1 MKLHAINLAS
11 YTKPEIIERKN
22 RDWVEY
28 GADNDY
34 YQYLIDRFNGSPTNN
49 AIINA
54 ISDLIYGKGIDA
66 TDSNRKPEDYAKMRS
81 LINEDCLRKV
91 TSDLKLMG
99 QCAFQIIYTKSGR
112 QIAQVE
118 HIPIQTLR
126 AEKMNEEGDIE
137 AYYHFA
143 DWSELKPADVP
154 TRIPAFGTSKEAI
167 EIFCVKPYRA
177 GYYYYS
183 PVDYQGG
190 IPYAE
195 LEEEVANYHINNI
208 KNGLAPSMMINF
220 NNGVPD
226 EEERMLIES
235 KIRDKFSGSSNAGN
249 FILAFNE
256 SKELAATIDAVPL
269 SDAPAQY
276 EFLSAESM
284 QKLMVAHRVTSPM
297 LLGIKDNSGL
307 GNNAE
312 EIETATLLF
321 DNTVIRPFQNL
332 IIKALEQILAV
343 NNISL
348 DLYFKT
354 LQPLEFTDR
363 SAAVT
368 KEEQEKETGE
378 KLSAQ
383 DCGCGSSHIS
393 LASKQIDGRAAFD
406 TKSEAEA
413 VAKEMGCEG
422 YHTHEL
428 DGKNWYMPCDTH
440 ELQELKDKDDPCWDG
455 YVMVGFKEK
464 DGKKVPNCVPEESI
478 NANADALIDLGEEIN
493 LDEWELVDERDVEY
507 DQEEA
512 LDKMIGLA
520 STGSARP
527 NAKSSQDG
535 SNAEGDKFLVRYQY
549 SPLKAG
555 PNSREFCKKMV
566 AAKKVYRKEDIIRM
580 EQLSVNAGFGPNGS
594 NNYSIW
600 LYKGGARC
608 QHKWVRKT
616 YMYKNGVKP
625 DVKSPNAETIST
637 TKARGK
643 GFRAPANENKVS
655 VAPNKMKNKGFINP
669 PSQKDIQGGI

>member
-11 YTKPEIIERKN
+11 YTKPQIIEKKN

-28 GADNDY
+28 GADNNY
-34 YQYLIDRFNGSPTNN
+34 YQYLIDRYNGSPTNN

-66 TDSNRKPEDYAKMRS
+66 TDSNKKPEDYAKMRS
-81 LINEDCLRKV
+81 LIHDDCLQKV
-91 TSDLKLMG
+91 AGDLKLMG
-99 QCAFQIIYTKSGR
+99 QAAFQIIYTKSGR
-112 QIAQVE
+112 QVAQVE
-118 HIPIQTLR
+118 HMPIQTLR
-126 AEKMNEEGDIE
+126 AEKMGEEGDIE
-137 AYYHFA
+137 GYYYCA
-143 DWSELKPADVP
+143 DWSKLKPNEKPERYA
-154 TRIPAFGTSKEAI
+154 AFGTSNDAI
-167 EIFCVKPYRA
+167 EILVIRPYKA
-177 GYYYYS
+177 GFYYYS

-208 KNGLAPSMMINF
+208 KNGLSPSMMINF

-226 EEERMLIES
+226 EEERMGIER
-235 KIRDKFSGSSNAGN
+235 KIREKFSGSSNAGN

-276 EFLSAESM
+276 EFLSGEAM

-297 LLGIKDNSGL
+297 LLGIKDNTGL

-321 DNTVIRPFQNL
+321 DNTVIRPFQNM
-332 IIKALEQILAV
+332 IIKAVEQILSV
-343 NNISL
+343 NGISL

-368 KEEQEKETGE
+368 KEETEKETGE
-378 KLSAQ
+378 KLSAH
-383 DCGCGSSHIS
+383 DCGC
-393 LASKQIDGRAAFD
+393 K
-406 TKSEAEA
+406 T
-413 VAKEMGCEG
+413 
-422 YHTHEL
+422 
-428 DGKNWYMPCDTH
+428 
-440 ELQELKDKDDPCWDG
+440 ELKDKDDPCWEG
-455 YVMVGFKEK
+455 YVMVGHKMK
-464 DGKKVPNCVPEESI
+464 DGKKVPNCVPEDSLS
-478 NANADALIDLGEEIN
+478 ATADALLEMGEDEDLEN
-493 LDEWELVDERDVEY
+493 WELVDERDVDY

-520 STGSARP
+520 STGTARP
-527 NAKSSQDG
+527 NASSEQDG
-535 SNAEGDKFLVRYQY
+535 ENAAGEKFRVRYQY

-555 PNSREFCKKMV
+555 ANSRDFCKKMV
-566 AAKKVYRKEDIIRM
+566 AAKKIYRKEDIIAM
-580 EQLSVNAGFGPNGS
+580 EQRAVNAGFGPQGS
-594 NNYSIW
+594 DTYSIW

-608 QHKWVRKT
+608 HHKWVRKT
-616 YMYKNGVKP
+616 YMWKEGIKP
-625 DVKSPNAETIST
+625 DVNSPNAETIST

-643 GFRAPANENKVS
+643 GFRAPANPNKVS
-655 VAPNKMKNKGFINP
+655 IAPNKMKNKGFINP
-669 PSQKDIQGGI
+669 PSDKDKQGGI

>member
-11 YTKPEIIERKN
+11 YTKPQIIEQKN

-28 GADNDY
+28 GADNNY
-34 YQYLIDRFNGSPTNN
+34 YQYLIDRYNGSPTNN

-54 ISDLIYGKGIDA
+54 VSDLIYGKGIDA
-66 TDSNRKPEDYAKMRS
+66 TDSSKKPEEYAQMRS
-81 LINEDCLRKV
+81 LIHGDCLQKV
-91 TSDLKLMG
+91 AGDLKLMG
-99 QCAFQIIYTKSGR
+99 QAAFQVIYTKQGR
-112 QIAQVE
+112 QVAQVE
-118 HIPIQTLR
+118 HMPIQTLR
-126 AEKMNEEGDIE
+126 AEKMSDEGDIDG
-137 AYYHFA
+137 YYYCA
-143 DWSELKPADVP
+143 DWTKLKPNEKP
-154 TRIPAFGTSKEAI
+154 ERYSAFGSSNDAI
-167 EIFCVKPYRA
+167 EILVIRPYKA

-208 KNGLAPSMMINF
+208 KNGLSPSMMINF

-226 EEERMLIES
+226 EEERMEIER
-235 KIRDKFSGSSNAGN
+235 KIREKFSGSSNAGN

-276 EFLSAESM
+276 EFLSGEAM

-332 IIKALEQILAV
+332 IINSVEQILAV
-343 NNISL
+343 NGINL

-363 SAAVT
+363 SASVT
-368 KEEQEKETGE
+368 KEETEKETGE
-378 KLSAQ
+378 KLSAH
-383 DCGCGSSHIS
+383 DCGC
-393 LASKQIDGRAAFD
+393 K
-406 TKSEAEA
+406 
-413 VAKEMGCEG
+413 
-422 YHTHEL
+422 
-428 DGKNWYMPCDTH
+428 
-440 ELQELKDKDDPCWDG
+440 QELKDKDDPCWDG
-455 YVMVGFKEK
+455 YVMIGHKMK
-464 DGKKVPNCVPEESI
+464 DGKKVPNCVPEESLE
-478 NANADALIDLGEEIN
+478 ANADALLEFGEDEDLEN
-493 LDEWELVDERDVEY
+493 WELVDERDVDY

-520 STGSARP
+520 STGAARP
-527 NAKSSQDG
+527 NAKSEQDG
-535 SNAEGDKFLVRYQY
+535 SNAAGEQFRVRYQY
-549 SPLKAG
+549 SPLRAG
-555 PNSREFCKKMV
+555 ANSRSFCKKMV
-566 AAKKVYRKEDIIRM
+566 SAKKIYRKEDIVRM
-580 EQLSVNAGFGPNGS
+580 ETLSVNAGFGPNGS
-594 NNYSIW
+594 DNYSIW

-608 QHKWVRKT
+608 HHKWVRKT
-616 YMYKNGVKP
+616 YMWKDGVKP

-637 TKARGK
+637 TKARTK
-643 GFRAPANENKVS
+643 GFRPEANDNKVS
-655 VAPNKMKNKGFINP
+655 IAPNRMKNKGFINP
-669 PSQKDIQGGI
+669 PSDKDKQGGI

>member
-11 YTKPEIIERKN
+11 YTKPQIIEQKN

-28 GADNDY
+28 GADNNY
-34 YQYLIDRFNGSPTNN
+34 YQYLIDRYNGSPTNN

-54 ISDLIYGKGIDA
+54 VSDLIYGKGIDA
-66 TDSNRKPEDYAKMRS
+66 TDSNKKPQEYAQMRS
-81 LINEDCLRKV
+81 LIHGDCLQKV
-91 TSDLKLMG
+91 AGDLKLMG
-99 QCAFQIIYTKSGR
+99 QAAFQVIYTKKGR
-112 QIAQVE
+112 QVAQVE
-118 HIPIQTLR
+118 HMPIQTIR
-126 AEKMNEEGDIE
+126 AEKCNEEGDIE
-137 AYYHFA
+137 AYYHCA
-143 DWSELKPADVP
+143 DWSKLKPNEKPERYA
-154 TRIPAFGTSKEAI
+154 AFGTSNDAI
-167 EIFCVKPYRA
+167 EILVIRPYKA
-177 GYYYYS
+177 GFYYYS

-208 KNGLAPSMMINF
+208 KNGLSPSMMINF

-226 EEERMLIES
+226 EEERMDIER

-256 SKELAATIDAVPL
+256 SKELAASIDAVPL
-269 SDAPAQY
+269 SDAPQQY
-276 EFLSAESM
+276 EFLSNEAM
-284 QKLMVAHRVTSPM
+284 QKLMVSHRVTSPM

-332 IIKALEQILAV
+332 IIRSLEQILAV
-343 NNISL
+343 NGINL

-368 KEEQEKETGE
+368 KEETEKETGE

-383 DCGCGSSHIS
+383 DCGC
-393 LASKQIDGRAAFD
+393 
-406 TKSEAEA
+406 
-413 VAKEMGCEG
+413 KE
-422 YHTHEL
+422 
-428 DGKNWYMPCDTH
+428 
-440 ELQELKDKDDPCWDG
+440 ELKDKDDPCWDG
-455 YVMVGFKEK
+455 YVMIGHKMK
-464 DGKKVPNCVPEESI
+464 DGKKVPNCVPEESLE
-478 NANADALIDLGEEIN
+478 ANADSLLEFGEDEDLEN
-493 LDEWELVDERDVEY
+493 WELVDERDVDY

-520 STGSARP
+520 STGAARP
-527 NAKSSQDG
+527 NAKSEQDG
-535 SNAEGDKFLVRYQY
+535 SNAAGEQFRVRYQY
-549 SPLKAG
+549 SPLRAG
-555 PNSREFCKKMV
+555 ANSRSFCKKMV
-566 AAKKVYRKEDIIRM
+566 SAKKIYRKEDIIRM
-580 EQLSVNAGFGPNGS
+580 ETLSVNAGFGPNGS
-594 NNYSIW
+594 DNYSIW

-608 QHKWVRKT
+608 NHKWVRKT
-616 YMYKNGVKP
+616 YMWKDGVKP

-643 GFRAPANENKVS
+643 GFRAPANDNKVS
-655 VAPNKMKNKGFINP
+655 IAPNKMKNKGFINP
-669 PSQKDIQGGI
+669 PSDKDKQGGI

>member
-11 YTKPEIIERKN
+11 YTKPQIIEQKN

-28 GADNDY
+28 GADNNY
-34 YQYLIDRFNGSPTNN
+34 YQYLIDRYNGSPTNN

-54 ISDLIYGKGIDA
+54 VSDLIYGKGIDA
-66 TDSNRKPEDYAKMRS
+66 TDSSKKPEEYAQMRS
-81 LINEDCLRKV
+81 LIHGDCLQKV
-91 TSDLKLMG
+91 AGDLKLMG
-99 QCAFQIIYTKSGR
+99 QAAFQVIYTKQGR
-112 QIAQVE
+112 QVAQVE
-118 HIPIQTLR
+118 HMPIQTLR
-126 AEKMNEEGDIE
+126 AEKMSDEGDIDG
-137 AYYHFA
+137 YYYCA
-143 DWSELKPADVP
+143 DWTKLKPNEKP
-154 TRIPAFGTSKEAI
+154 ERYSAFGSSNDAI
-167 EIFCVKPYRA
+167 EILVIRPYKA

-208 KNGLAPSMMINF
+208 KNGLSPSMMINF

-226 EEERMLIES
+226 EEERMEIER
-235 KIRDKFSGSSNAGN
+235 KIREKFSGSSNAGN

-276 EFLSAESM
+276 EFLSGEAM

-332 IIKALEQILAV
+332 IINSVEQILAV
-343 NNISL
+343 NGINL

-363 SAAVT
+363 SASVT
-368 KEEQEKETGE
+368 KEETEKETGE
-378 KLSAQ
+378 KLSAH
-383 DCGCGSSHIS
+383 DCGC
-393 LASKQIDGRAAFD
+393 K
-406 TKSEAEA
+406 
-413 VAKEMGCEG
+413 
-422 YHTHEL
+422 
-428 DGKNWYMPCDTH
+428 
-440 ELQELKDKDDPCWDG
+440 QELKDKDDPCWDG
-455 YVMVGFKEK
+455 YVMIGHKMK
-464 DGKKVPNCVPEESI
+464 DGKKVPNCVPEESLE
-478 NANADALIDLGEEIN
+478 ANADALLEFGEDEDLEN
-493 LDEWELVDERDVEY
+493 WELVDERDVDY

-520 STGSARP
+520 STGAARP
-527 NAKSSQDG
+527 NAKSEQDG
-535 SNAEGDKFLVRYQY
+535 SNAAGEQFRVRYQY
-549 SPLKAG
+549 SPLRAG
-555 PNSREFCKKMV
+555 ANSRSFCKKMV
-566 AAKKVYRKEDIIRM
+566 SAKKIYRKEDIVRM
-580 EQLSVNAGFGPNGS
+580 ETLSVNAGFGPNGS
-594 NNYSIW
+594 DNYSIW

-608 QHKWVRKT
+608 NHKWVRKT
-616 YMYKNGVKP
+616 YMWKNGVRP
-625 DVKSPNAETIST
+625 DVNNPNAETVST
-637 TKARGK
+637 TKARSK

-655 VAPNKMKNKGFINP
+655 IAPNKMKNKGFINP
-669 PSQKDIQGGI
+669 PSDKDKQGGI

>member
-11 YTKPEIIERKN
+11 YTKPQIIEQKN

-28 GADNDY
+28 GADNNY
-34 YQYLIDRFNGSPTNN
+34 YQYLIDRYNGSPTNN

-66 TDSNRKPEDYAKMRS
+66 TDSNKKPEDYAKMRS
-81 LINEDCLRKV
+81 LIHDDCLQKV
-91 TSDLKLMG
+91 AGDLKLMG
-99 QCAFQIIYTKSGR
+99 QAAFQIIYTKSGR
-112 QIAQVE
+112 QVAQVE
-118 HIPIQTLR
+118 HMPIQTLR
-126 AEKMNEEGDIE
+126 AEKMGEEGDIE
-137 AYYHFA
+137 GYYYCA
-143 DWSELKPADVP
+143 DWSKLKPNEKPERYA
-154 TRIPAFGTSKEAI
+154 AFGTSNDAI
-167 EIFCVKPYRA
+167 EILVIRPYKA
-177 GYYYYS
+177 GFYYYS

-208 KNGLAPSMMINF
+208 KNGLSPSMMINF

-226 EEERMLIES
+226 EEERMEIER
-235 KIRDKFSGSSNAGN
+235 KIREKFSGSSNAGN

-276 EFLSAESM
+276 EFLSGEAM

-297 LLGIKDNSGL
+297 LLGIKDNTGL

-321 DNTVIRPFQNL
+321 DNTVIRPFQNM
-332 IIKALEQILAV
+332 IIKAIEQILSV
-343 NNISL
+343 NGISL

-368 KEEQEKETGE
+368 KEETEKETGE
-378 KLSAQ
+378 KLSAH
-383 DCGCGSSHIS
+383 DCGC
-393 LASKQIDGRAAFD
+393 K
-406 TKSEAEA
+406 T
-413 VAKEMGCEG
+413 
-422 YHTHEL
+422 
-428 DGKNWYMPCDTH
+428 
-440 ELQELKDKDDPCWDG
+440 ELKSDDDPCWEG
-455 YVMVGFKEK
+455 YVMVGHKMK
-464 DGKKVPNCVPEESI
+464 DGKKVPNCVPEDSLS
-478 NANADALIDLGEEIN
+478 ATADALLEMGEDEDLEN
-493 LDEWELVDERDVEY
+493 WELVDERDVDY

-520 STGSARP
+520 STGTARP
-527 NAKSSQDG
+527 NASSEQDG
-535 SNAEGDKFLVRYQY
+535 ENAAGEKFRVRYQY

-555 PNSREFCKKMV
+555 AESRDFCKKMV
-566 AAKKVYRKEDIIRM
+566 SAKKIYRKEDIIAM
-580 EQLSVNAGFGPNGS
+580 EQRAVNAGFGPEGS
-594 NNYSIW
+594 DTYSIW

-608 QHKWVRKT
+608 HHKWVRKT
-616 YMYKNGVKP
+616 YMWKEGIKP
-625 DVKSPNAETIST
+625 DVKSPNAETVST
-637 TKARGK
+637 TKARSK

-669 PSQKDIQGGI
+669 PSDKDKQGGI

>member
-11 YTKPEIIERKN
+11 YTKPQIIEQKN

-28 GADNDY
+28 GADNNY
-34 YQYLIDRFNGSPTNN
+34 YQYLIDRYNGSPTNN

-54 ISDLIYGKGIDA
+54 VSDLIYGKGIDA
-66 TDSNRKPEDYAKMRS
+66 TDSSKKPEEYAQMRS
-81 LINEDCLRKV
+81 LIHGDCLQKV
-91 TSDLKLMG
+91 AGDLKLMG
-99 QCAFQIIYTKSGR
+99 QAAFQVIYTKQGR
-112 QIAQVE
+112 QVAQVE
-118 HIPIQTLR
+118 HMPIQTLR
-126 AEKMNEEGDIE
+126 AEKMSDEGDIDG
-137 AYYHFA
+137 YYYCA
-143 DWSELKPADVP
+143 DWTKLKPNEKP
-154 TRIPAFGTSKEAI
+154 ERYSAFGSSNDAI
-167 EIFCVKPYRA
+167 EILVIRPYKA

-208 KNGLAPSMMINF
+208 KNGLSPSMMINF

-226 EEERMLIES
+226 EEERMEIER
-235 KIRDKFSGSSNAGN
+235 KIREKFSGSSNAGN

-276 EFLSAESM
+276 EFLSGEAM

-332 IIKALEQILAV
+332 IINSVEQILAV
-343 NNISL
+343 NGINL

-363 SAAVT
+363 SASVT
-368 KEEQEKETGE
+368 KEETEKETGE
-378 KLSAQ
+378 KLSAH
-383 DCGCGSSHIS
+383 DCGC
-393 LASKQIDGRAAFD
+393 K
-406 TKSEAEA
+406 
-413 VAKEMGCEG
+413 
-422 YHTHEL
+422 
-428 DGKNWYMPCDTH
+428 
-440 ELQELKDKDDPCWDG
+440 QELKDKDDPCWDG
-455 YVMVGFKEK
+455 YVMIGHKMK
-464 DGKKVPNCVPEESI
+464 DGKKVPNCVPEESLE
-478 NANADALIDLGEEIN
+478 ANADALLEFGEDEDLEN
-493 LDEWELVDERDVEY
+493 WELVDERDVDY

-520 STGSARP
+520 STGAARP
-527 NAKSSQDG
+527 NAKSEQDG
-535 SNAEGDKFLVRYQY
+535 SNAAGEQFRVRYQY
-549 SPLKAG
+549 SPLRAG
-555 PNSREFCKKMV
+555 ANSRSFCKKMV
-566 AAKKVYRKEDIIRM
+566 SAKKIYRKEDIVRM
-580 EQLSVNAGFGPNGS
+580 ETLSVNAGFGPNGS
-594 NNYSIW
+594 DNYSIW

-608 QHKWVRKT
+608 RHKWVRKT
-616 YMYKNGVKP
+616 YMWKDGVKP

-637 TKARGK
+637 TKARTK

-655 VAPNKMKNKGFINP
+655 IAPNKMKNKGFINP
-669 PSQKDIQGGI
+669 PSDKDKQGGI

>member
-11 YTKPEIIERKN
+11 YTKPQIIEQKN

-28 GADNDY
+28 GADNNY
-34 YQYLIDRFNGSPTNN
+34 YQYLIDRYNGSPTNN

-54 ISDLIYGKGIDA
+54 VSDLIYGKGIDA
-66 TDSNRKPEDYAKMRS
+66 TDSSKKPGEYAQMRS
-81 LINEDCLRKV
+81 LIHGDCLQKV
-91 TSDLKLMG
+91 AGDLKLMG
-99 QCAFQIIYTKSGR
+99 QAAFQVIYTKQGR
-112 QIAQVE
+112 QVAQVE
-118 HIPIQTLR
+118 HMPIQTLR
-126 AEKMNEEGDIE
+126 AEKMSDEGDIDG
-137 AYYHFA
+137 YYYCA
-143 DWSELKPADVP
+143 DWTKLKPNEKP
-154 TRIPAFGTSKEAI
+154 ERYSAFGSSNDAI
-167 EIFCVKPYRA
+167 EILVIRPYKA

-208 KNGLAPSMMINF
+208 KNGLSPSMMINF

-226 EEERMLIES
+226 EEERMEIER
-235 KIRDKFSGSSNAGN
+235 KIREKFSGSSNAGN

-276 EFLSAESM
+276 EFLSGEAM

-332 IIKALEQILAV
+332 IIKSVEQILAV
-343 NNISL
+343 NGIKL

-363 SAAVT
+363 SASVT
-368 KEEQEKETGE
+368 KEETEKETGE
-378 KLSAQ
+378 KLSAH
-383 DCGCGSSHIS
+383 DCGC
-393 LASKQIDGRAAFD
+393 K
-406 TKSEAEA
+406 
-413 VAKEMGCEG
+413 
-422 YHTHEL
+422 
-428 DGKNWYMPCDTH
+428 
-440 ELQELKDKDDPCWDG
+440 QELKDKDDPCWDG
-455 YVMVGFKEK
+455 YVMIGHKMK
-464 DGKKVPNCVPEESI
+464 DGKKVPNCVPQESLE
-478 NANADALIDLGEEIN
+478 ANADALLEFGEDEDLEN
-493 LDEWELVDERDVEY
+493 WELVDERDVDY

-520 STGSARP
+520 STGAARP
-527 NAKSSQDG
+527 NAKSEQDG
-535 SNAEGDKFLVRYQY
+535 SNAAGEQFRVRYQY
-549 SPLKAG
+549 SPLRAG
-555 PNSREFCKKMV
+555 ANSRSFCKKMV
-566 AAKKVYRKEDIIRM
+566 SAKKIYRKEDIVRM
-580 EQLSVNAGFGPNGS
+580 ETLSVNAGFGPNGS
-594 NNYSIW
+594 DNYSIW

-608 QHKWVRKT
+608 NHKWVRKT
-616 YMYKNGVKP
+616 YMWKNGVRP
-625 DVKSPNAETIST
+625 DVNNPNAETVST
-637 TKARGK
+637 TKARSK

-655 VAPNKMKNKGFINP
+655 IAPNKMKNKGFINP
-669 PSQKDIQGGI
+669 PSDKDKQGGI

>member
-11 YTKPEIIERKN
+11 YTKPQIIEQKN

-28 GADNDY
+28 GADNNY
-34 YQYLIDRFNGSPTNN
+34 YQYLIDRYNGSPTNN

-54 ISDLIYGKGIDA
+54 VSDLIYGKGIDA
-66 TDSNRKPEDYAKMRS
+66 TDSSKKPSEYAQMRS
-81 LINEDCLRKV
+81 LIHGDCLQKV
-91 TSDLKLMG
+91 AGDLKLMG
-99 QCAFQIIYTKSGR
+99 QAAFQVIYTKQGR
-112 QIAQVE
+112 QVAQVE
-118 HIPIQTLR
+118 HMPIQTLR
-126 AEKMNEEGDIE
+126 AEKMSDEGDIE
-137 AYYHFA
+137 GYYYCA
-143 DWSELKPADVP
+143 DWTKLKPNEKP
-154 TRIPAFGTSKEAI
+154 ERYSAFGTSNDAI
-167 EIFCVKPYRA
+167 EILVIRPYKA

-208 KNGLAPSMMINF
+208 KNGLSPSMMINF

-226 EEERMLIES
+226 EEERMEIER

-276 EFLSAESM
+276 EFLSGEAM

-321 DNTVIRPFQNL
+321 DNTVIRPFQNM
-332 IIKALEQILAV
+332 IIKSVEQILAV
-343 NNISL
+343 NGINL

-363 SAAVT
+363 SASVT
-368 KEEQEKETGE
+368 KEETEKETGE

-383 DCGCGSSHIS
+383 DCGC
-393 LASKQIDGRAAFD
+393 K
-406 TKSEAEA
+406 
-413 VAKEMGCEG
+413 
-422 YHTHEL
+422 
-428 DGKNWYMPCDTH
+428 
-440 ELQELKDKDDPCWDG
+440 QELKEKDDPCWEG
-455 YVMVGFKEK
+455 YVMVGHKMK
-464 DGKKVPNCVPEESI
+464 DGKKVPNCVPEESLE
-478 NANADALIDLGEEIN
+478 ANADALLEFGEDEDLEN
-493 LDEWELVDERDVEY
+493 WELVDERDVDYE
-507 DQEEA
+507 QEEA

-520 STGSARP
+520 STGAARP
-527 NAKSSQDG
+527 NAKSQQDG
-535 SNAEGDKFLVRYQY
+535 SNAAGEQFRVRYQY

-555 PNSREFCKKMV
+555 ANSRSFCKKMV
-566 AAKKVYRKEDIIRM
+566 SAKKIYRKEDIVRM
-580 EQLSVNAGFGPNGS
+580 ETLSVNAGFGPNGS
-594 NNYSIW
+594 DNYSIW

-608 QHKWVRKT
+608 NHKWVRKT
-616 YMYKNGVKP
+616 YMWKDGVRP
-625 DVKSPNAETIST
+625 DVNNPNAETIST
-637 TKARGK
+637 TKARSK
-643 GFRAPANENKVS
+643 GFRPPANENKVS
-655 VAPNKMKNKGFINP
+655 IAPNKMKNKGFINP
-669 PSQKDIQGGI
+669 PSDKDKQGGI